1 MLDINKI
8 RSDFPILGLQINGQP
23 LIYLDNAAT
32 TQKPRLV
39 LDKIVDYYS
48 TCNSNIHRG
57 VHSLSERASGVYEAV
72 RSQVGRFINAADPS
86 EIVFTRGTTES
97 INLVAASFGEAFV
110 HSGDEIIITEME
122 HHSNLVPWQNL
133 CQRKG
138 AVLRIL
144 PFNDDG
150 TLATDQLESL
160 FSATTRLLSLT
171 HVSNVLG
178 QINPVREIIAL
189 AHAHEVPVLVD
200 GAQAIQHLAVDVQ
213 DLDCDFFAFSGH
225 KMYASTGI
233 GVLYGKRKWLEAMP
247 PYQCGGGMIDRV
259 DFAGTTY
266 AGLPLKFEAGTPH
279 IAGTV
284 SLSAAIEYIQGIG
297 MDRIL
302 AHEAD
307 LLDYASR
314 QLRSLDGIT
323 LYGQGNRRCGAISF
337 NLADIHPYDAGMVL
351 DKMGIAVRTGAHC
364 AETVMKHYGITGTLR
379 ASFALYN
386 TRDEI
391 DRLILGLQKARRLL
405 AG

>member
-8 RSDFPILGLQINGQP
+8 RSDFPILNQKIHGQP

-57 VHSLSERASGVYEAV
+57 VHFLSERASGVYEAV
-72 RSQVGRFINAADPS
+72 RAQVGRFINAADPS

-110 HSGDEIIITEME
+110 HPGDEIIITEME

-189 AHAHEVPVLVD
+189 AHAHEVPVLID
-200 GAQAIQHLAVDVQ
+200 GAQSIQHLAVDVQ

-233 GVLYGKRKWLEAMP
+233 GVLYGKRKWLEVMP

-266 AGLPLKFEAGTPH
+266 GGLPLKFEAGTPH

-307 LLDYASR
+307 LLDYASQ
-314 QLRSLDGIT
+314 QLQTLDGIT
-323 LYGQGNRRCGAISF
+323 LYGRGNRRCGAISF

>member
-1 MLDINKI
+1 MLDIHKI
-8 RSDFPILGLQINGQP
+8 RADFPILNQKIHGQP

-32 TQKPRLV
+32 TQKPRQV

-72 RSQVGRFINAADPS
+72 RTQVGRFINAADPS

-110 HSGDEIIITEME
+110 HQGDEIIITEME

-133 CQRKG
+133 CERKG

-200 GAQAIQHLAVDVQ
+200 GAQSIQHLAVDVR

-266 AGLPLKFEAGTPH
+266 GELPLKFEAGTPH

-302 AHEAD
+302 AHEDD